1 MKDGNKMCNH
11 LIIHRGVENNLL
23 KVRERKIILTRADF
37 GAQPLLDAILV
48 NILQAACAA
57 AGLDQR
63 VGGRLL
69 THLANTTQVPFLLVR
84 VLQQQATGE
93 RKKGLFTDINHSNQ
107 RKTTE

>member
-1 MKDGNKMCNH
+1 MCNH

-93 RKKGLFTDINHSNQ
+93 REREVYLQLSTIQ
-107 RKTTE
+107 I